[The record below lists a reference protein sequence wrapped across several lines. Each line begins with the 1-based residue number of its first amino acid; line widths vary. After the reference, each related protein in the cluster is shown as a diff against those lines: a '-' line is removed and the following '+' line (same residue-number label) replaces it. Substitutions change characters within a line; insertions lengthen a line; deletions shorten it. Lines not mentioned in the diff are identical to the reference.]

1 MPIDRYGLVSRHNPV
16 LTEADVSSP
25 LSVGNGNFAYTA
37 DITGM
42 QTLYAAYEKVLPL
55 CTMAQWG
62 WHTTPVSAKRYA
74 YSPDDVEMTEY
85 PYQGRTVRYAVEKKK
100 GNEQVYDW
108 LRQNPHKFNLARI
121 GLVFGG
127 AQIAPE
133 RITKIRQELKLY
145 EGILDSRFAL
155 DGEDCHIVT
164 AAAGE
169 RDAVGFAIRSE
180 LLGRGL
186 AVEIAFPYGSPD
198 ITASDWEKEE
208 AHVTEVLWADENE
221 NVVVLR
227 RTLDRDVYEVTVCLK
242 GAVMQPAG
250 RHRFLVTAEKGRSTI
265 SLTAEFRRIE
275 PLPPAADEAA
285 DQTAEYMSGR
295 NGHMPLGRKPDL
307 RGSEPLT
314 AEEVFSASR
323 AYFRD
328 FWEKG
333 GVIDLH
339 RSRDSRAPE
348 LERRIVLSQYL
359 LAIQSAGSI
368 PPAETGL
375 TCNSWYGKA
384 HLEMYFWHEACLPLW
399 NHTELLMR
407 SLDWYL
413 AHLPEARRNAAR
425 NGFRGARWPKMVAD
439 DALDS
444 PSKIATLLVW
454 QQPHIIYMLEMAYRN
469 LLRREEN
476 AAKQLSEAAGAMQME
491 EAGSADA
498 EEIGARRAEKFATAR
513 AEEFLE
519 KYYPLVEET
528 ADFMADFAAYD
539 EARGVYE
546 LLPPVIPVQENH
558 RPMDTKN
565 PAFEV
570 EYWSYTLQLACRWA
584 GRLGRPCPE
593 AWREVAEHMAPMPAE
608 NGCYLAHDN
617 CPDSYGE
624 FAHDHPSMLCAFGV
638 IDSGRTDPEL
648 MRNSLRQ
655 AEKVWDYQSL
665 WGWDFAVM
673 AMTAVR
679 LGEPEHAIR
688 LLLADTPK
696 NTYVTSG
703 NNFQKGRKDLPLYL
717 PGNGSLL
724 LAAALMTA
732 GYPGSGPLPGF
743 PKDGQWEVEFEG
755 IDPFPC

>member
-491 EAGSADA
+491 ESGSADA